1 MAEPFLALGAAAVLA
16 AYWGVQ
22 LGLAAATGPDPSR
35 LPLAVAA
42 LLSAFGLLDR
52 RPWGRW
58 LGLAAGWAGLAAL
71 LTEALAPTEP
81 AAWIALLP
89 GPLLVGLLLV
99 PGMRDYCEGG
109 DPVFGQRLARVA
121 VLRAATV
128 AALAAALVPP
138 GPWPV
143 VLGPTLA
150 VLALGAHRTAGLVLI
165 LASGLLQPALGLGGL
180 ELVAAGLAAVCAVS
194 WWGPLGAAW
203 RRGG

>member
-58 LGLAAGWAGLAAL
+58 LGLAAGWAGVASLVS
-71 LTEALAPTEP
+71 EALAPGQD

-89 GPLLVGLLLV
+89 GPMLVGLLHV

-109 DPVFGQRLARVA
+109 DPVFGQRLARVV

-128 AALAAALVPP
+128 AVLAAALVPP
-138 GPWPV
+138 GPWAI
-143 VLGPTLA
+143 VLGPALA
-150 VLALGAHRTAGLVLI
+150 VLALGARRTAGLVLV
-165 LASGLLQPALGLGGL
+165 LGFGLLQPALGPGGL
-180 ELVAAGLAAVCAVS
+180 ELVAAGLAALCAVS
-194 WWGPLGAAW
+194 WWRPLGDAW